1 MKIKDIQSKL
11 KELLNAKMS
20 TYEMFFT
27 KDKLKSRTEV
37 SDLRSNYAGLDAL
50 VKNVSKSTRYD
61 ISQESIEKAIKSDKD
76 SPLEE
81 LMTLISLEKI
91 VPERFWYGGG
101 DRFIIHHKGTFLEIV
116 YNADIGLS
124 ATVTKVPTEAIEA
137 GCIAFDCDVRANS
150 FSEKVGSIV
159 DNLKTV
165 IEEYEDDVTYNK
177 NKYVKVVTEEVKVP
191 ESEIYSPDYSLTKEE
206 GEKLD
211 KWMKA
216 HDKKYHRKG
225 HKYTGAIGVSN
236 FELNMGW
243 TSVGEW
249 IDCECTECK
258 KAGVDR
264 KTYVFEIRGLD

>member
-1 MKIKDIQSKL
+1 MKIKDVQSKL

-20 TYEMFFT
+20 TYERFFT
-27 KDKLKSRTEV
+27 KDKPKSCTEV

-50 VKNVSKSTRYD
+50 VKNASANITYD
-61 ISQESIEKAIKSDKD
+61 ISQKSIEKALKSDKD

-81 LMTLISLEKI
+81 IMTLVSLEKI
-91 VPERFWYGGG
+91 VPEKFWYG
-101 DRFIIHHKGTFLEIV
+101 DKDWIVVHHNGNFLKIAYDDSE
-116 YNADIGLS
+116 
-124 ATVTKVPTEAIEA
+124 TVTVTNWDNTSEKI
-137 GCIAFDCDVRANS
+137 FDCDVRANS
-150 FSEKVGSIV
+150 FAERIGGLIE
-159 DNLKTV
+159 NLKTV

-177 NKYVKVVTEEVKVP
+177 NRYVKVITEEVKVP

-216 HDKKYHRKG
+216 HNKKYHKKG
-225 HKYTGAIGVSN
+225 HKHTGAIGVSN

-243 TSVGEW
+243 TSIGEW

-258 KAGVDR
+258 RAGEKDC
-264 KTYVFEIRGLD
+264 TLNIRELG